1 MRLREV
7 LLGVSVMLPA
17 AAAPV
22 SYELDPL
29 HTFPSIEFSHMDIS
43 IWRGK
48 FNRSSGT
55 VVLDRAAHSGRV
67 EVQVDTSSINFGLDI
82 MDEKARSAEWFDV
95 EQYPVASYAGTLR
108 FDGEVPVAVD
118 GQFTFRG
125 KTLPLTLVLNSF
137 KCIEHPYYKKEVC
150 GADAQGEVNWGVYGM
165 KYSEFG
171 QGEAGRVRL
180 RIQVE
185 GLRKDE

>member
-1 MRLREV
+1 LIPCAFFGATAV
-7 LLGVSVMLPA
+7 LPA

-22 SYELDPL
+22 TYELDPL

-48 FNRSSGT
+48 FDRTRGS
-55 VVLDRAAHSGRV
+55 VVLDLEARSGHVDVEIDAA
-67 EVQVDTSSINFGLDI
+67 SINFGLDI
-82 MDEKARSAEWFDV
+82 MDDKARGEEWFDV
-95 EQYPVASYAGTLR
+95 ERYPTATYTGTLG
-108 FDGEVPVAVD
+108 FEGDKPVAVD

-125 KTLPLTLVLNSF
+125 KTLPLTLALNSF
-137 KCIEHPYYKKEVC
+137 RCIEHPYYKKEVC
-150 GADAQGEVNWGVYGM
+150 GADAQGELNWSIYGM

-171 QGEAGRVRL
+171 QGEAGRVTL

-185 GLRKDE
+185 GLRGDE